1 MLPSLGPLERA
12 ILEFRFALG
21 SPGMHTLNETAEH
34 FNVTRD
40 QVRAVEAEAM
50 ARLHRAPPR

>member
-1 MLPSLGPLERA
+1 MLSLVGPQQRA

-34 FNVTRD
+34 FNVTRG
-40 QVRAVEAEAM
+40 QVRAVEAEAI
-50 ARLHRAPPR
+50 ALLHRAPPP